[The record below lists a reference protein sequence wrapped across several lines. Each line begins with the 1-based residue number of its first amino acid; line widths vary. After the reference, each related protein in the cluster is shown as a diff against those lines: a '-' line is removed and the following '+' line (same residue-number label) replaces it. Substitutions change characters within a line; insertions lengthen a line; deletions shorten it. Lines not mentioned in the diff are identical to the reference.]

1 MTTISRIL
9 SPVDF
14 SDTSDH
20 AVEYAVELAKG
31 LGAEIHLLHV
41 YQLPMYSMPD
51 GALLA
56 GPDVATRIM
65 DTARESLD
73 ALAQRLADRGVTVER
88 HLTEGVPHQEIDRV
102 AKEVGA
108 DLIVMGTH
116 GRTGLGHLLLGSV
129 AERVVRIVPVPV
141 LTVRHPESAESA

>member
-1 MTTISRIL
+1 MTTTVSRIL

-14 SDTSDH
+14 SETSDH
-20 AVEYAVELAKG
+20 ALEYAIELARG
-31 LGAEIHLLHV
+31 LGAELHLLHV

-73 ALAQRLADRGVTVER
+73 ALAQRLADRGVTIER
-88 HLTEGVPHQEIDRV
+88 HLTEGVPHQEIERV
-102 AKEVGA
+102 AKDIGA
-108 DLIVMGTH
+108 DMVVMGTH

-129 AERVVRIVPVPV
+129 AERVVRTVPAPV
-141 LTVRHPESAESA
+141 LTVRHPESEVS